1 MRWCRWAVL
10 QFLLICILLALW
22 QFPSCMIL
30 PNYILQRSTNILLS
44 TFNYSLQWRE
54 SWNTHFLPENPPSNW
69 VTVGGRWC
77 GGVGPQS
84 QSESLKEKPG
94 FGPIS
99 FQANFLTTQEHKS
112 QNHIGPDGITQLYCS
127 RDSLDLF

>member
-22 QFPSCMIL
+22 HFPSCMIL

-54 SWNTHFLPENPPSNW
+54 SWNTHSLPENPLSNW
-69 VTVGGRWC
+69 VTVEEWDHNPNQEVLQR
-77 GGVGPQS
+77 
-84 QSESLKEKPG
+84 SLVLALFLFKP
-94 FGPIS
+94 I
-99 FQANFLTTQEHKS
+99 FLTTQKYES
-112 QNHIGPDGITQLYCS
+112 QNHIGSDSITQLYWS
-127 RDSLDLF
+127 HDSLDLF